1 MCKIIDADC
10 VIASLFAYGD
20 KEEVTIRDLNLLRK
34 HVETRLIG
42 VFVDVCGDTICMAVD
57 MRPDM
62 FEWQDDRIRRT
73 TGAEDRFFTPDYVES
88 HFNWRIPPEYR
99 EEVLSVC
106 RSSGG

>member
-1 MCKIIDADC
+1 
-10 VIASLFAYGD
+10 
-20 KEEVTIRDLNLLRK
+20 
-34 HVETRLIG
+34 
-42 VFVDVCGDTICMAVD
+42 
-57 MRPDM
+57 M